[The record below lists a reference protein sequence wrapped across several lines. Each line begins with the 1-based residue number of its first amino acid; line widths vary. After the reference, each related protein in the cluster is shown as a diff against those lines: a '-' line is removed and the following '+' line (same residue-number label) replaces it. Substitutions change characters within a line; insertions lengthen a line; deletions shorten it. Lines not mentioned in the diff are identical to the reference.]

1 MKKNVK
7 SFKQFVN
14 EQMGYGASPRDRKEW
29 RPGGILNHRL
39 DNPLRMS
46 DDQLMELGIDPS
58 GTRYADALEADYDK
72 IVELDQIMLQAIEE
86 SGQADLTTS
95 DPDYPTSIADLM
107 SDLGIAP
114 KIRLSEDLTSFDI
127 LEVWEVT
134 NITYPDEHAILGDK
148 FEGFRPIR
156 NIRLPR
162 WFGEMIDR
170 MRD

>member
-1 MKKNVK
+1 MK

-14 EQMGYGASPRDRKEW
+14 EQMRYEASPRDREEW

-46 DDQLMELGIDPS
+46 DDQLIELGIDPS

-95 DPDYPTSIADLM
+95 NQETVSDLM
-107 SDLGIAP
+107 SDIGIAP
-114 KIRLSEDLTSFDI
+114 KIRLSEDLMSFDI
-127 LEVWEVT
+127 LEIWEVT

-148 FEGFRPIR
+148 IDGFRPISD
-156 NIRLPR
+156 IRLPR